1 MKRLLFLLLIMTGS
15 MALYAQAVNWEK
27 LEKLQADNILI
38 DPAAPPAKV
47 LLLGTFHFAYPNL
60 DTHKTDSSR
69 MVDVLS
75 DRRQREIRQLLDAVA
90 AFRPNRIYI
99 EMSTQRRADSLYKAY
114 REGRY
119 ALSRDEID
127 QLALRLAKE
136 LQLPQVYAVDASSFA
151 DEHYKRYPLIDSMWN
166 SRAQVD
172 PLRDAVMDRR
182 YKRFY
187 DAGDSLEMENTMLE
201 TFLLM
206 AEPLNLRRM
215 YGAYLTGGFNTSDN
229 SGPDILAMWWYD
241 RNLRIF
247 NNILKTKPASGDRIM
262 VLFGNG
268 HIPILRHCFESSPEF
283 ELVELK
289 DLVLKGKQ
297 P

>member
-1 MKRLLFLLLIMTGS
+1 MTGP
-15 MALYAQAVNWEK
+15 MAIYAQAVNWEK

-47 LLLGTFHFAYPNL
+47 LLLGTFHFDYPNL
-60 DTHKTDSSR
+60 DVHKTDSSR

-90 AFRPNRIYI
+90 AFRPDRIYI

-114 REGRY
+114 LEGRY
-119 ALSRDEID
+119 TLGRDEID

-136 LQLPQVYAVDASSFA
+136 LQLQQVYAVDASSFA

-172 PLRDAVMDRR
+172 PFRDAVMDRR

-206 AEPLNLRRM
+206 ADPRNLRRM
-215 YGAYLTGGFNTSDN
+215 YGAYLTGGFNTRDN

-247 NNILKTKPASGDRIM
+247 NNILKTKPAPGDRIM

-289 DLVLKGKQ
+289 DLVLKGTR